1 MIIEELKKHNT
12 MYGLQLKDQA
22 QNVHTTKLKSGMSY
36 SIIEN
41 LLDYELHYT
50 ILNEMTSNDFP
61 WFYNSSM
68 TDYETDC
75 GFFSHTFYKEYKP
88 NSDSFRK
95 LIIPIIQKMNVKG
108 LMEVRANFM
117 TNKNKR
123 YESEWH
129 TDRKFDCKTAIYYV
143 NTNNGYTILD
153 KDEQI
158 NIPCKENSMLI
169 FDSDILHK
177 AVSQTDNERRIVI
190 NFNYFE

>member
-1 MIIEELKKHNT
+1 MIVQELKSNFDT
-12 MYGLQLKDQA
+12 YGQGDKDEI
-22 QNVHTTKLKSGMSY
+22 QNVSTIKFKSGMSY

-41 LLDYELHYT
+41 FLGKEEHHTLLS
-50 ILNEMTSNDFP
+50 EMISVNFP
-61 WFYNSSM
+61 WFYNTSM
-68 TDYETDC
+68 TDYGTDY
-75 GFFSHTFYKEYKP
+75 GFFSHTFYKEYRP
-88 NSDSFRK
+88 NSDSFRR
-95 LIIPIIQKMNVKG
+95 LIMPIVQKMNVKG

-117 TNKNKR
+117 TNKSKR

-129 TDRKFDCKTAIYYV
+129 TDRKFNCKTAIYYV
-143 NTNNGYTILD
+143 NTSNGYTLLD

>member
-1 MIIEELKKHNT
+1 MIIQELKSNFDS
-12 MYGLQLKDQA
+12 YGQGDKDEI
-22 QNVHTTKLKSGMSY
+22 QNVSTIKLKSGMSY

-41 LLDYELHYT
+41 FLGKQEHQSILD
-50 ILNEMTSNDFP
+50 EMSSTYFP

-68 TDYETDC
+68 TDYETDY

-95 LIIPIIQKMNVKG
+95 LIIPIVQKMNVKG

>member
-1 MIIEELKKHNT
+1 MIIEELKKHDT
-12 MYGLQLKDQA
+12 MYGLGLKDQA

-50 ILNEMTSNDFP
+50 ILSEMISVNFP
-61 WFYNSSM
+61 WFYNTSM
-68 TDYETDC
+68 TDYETDY
-75 GFFSHTFYKEYKP
+75 GFFSHTFYKEYRP
-88 NSDSFRK
+88 NSDAFRK
-95 LIIPIIQKMNVKG
+95 LIIPIVQKMNVKG

>member
-1 MIIEELKKHNT
+1 MIIEELKKHDT
-12 MYGLQLKDQA
+12 MYGLGLKDQA

-50 ILNEMTSNDFP
+50 ILSEMISVNFP
-61 WFYNSSM
+61 WFYNTSM
-68 TDYETDC
+68 TDYETDY
-75 GFFSHTFYKEYKP
+75 GFFSHTFYKEYRP
-88 NSDSFRK
+88 NSDAFRK
-95 LIIPIIQKMNVKG
+95 LIIPIVQKMNVKG

-117 TNKNKR
+117 TNKNFV

-129 TDRKFDCKTAIYYV
+129 TDRKFNCKTAIYYV